1 MPQLKL
7 PQGIAT
13 IFDLEYWRAK
23 VADGPGKAL
32 DVRVQ
37 KESRWQA

>member
-1 MPQLKL
+1 MPQSKL

-23 VADGPGKAL
+23 VEGGPGKAWDMRL
-32 DVRVQ
+32 Q
-37 KESRWQA
+37 KKSRRQA